1 MIFVSSACIKGAGL
15 EDSLRTLHKNS
26 FSCIECSGGARYEA
40 DSEDILLRLK
50 KELGLQ
56 LLCHNYFPVPQ
67 VPFVLNL
74 SSDSDEIYQR
84 SIDHLKRA
92 LDLSRNVGAGKFAFH
107 AGFFIDIL
115 VKEIGKDVRCQDVA
129 DPVSSTARFI
139 DAYKIL
145 KANTAG
151 VKLYIE
157 NNALSKSNKERF
169 GRNPF
174 MLLNAQD
181 ILDLKRAIDFNLL
194 LDVGH
199 LKVSCVSLG
208 LNLEKELA
216 ALMPMT
222 DYIHISDN
230 DGTADQNRRL
240 SRDSDLW
247 RALGCFNLKDKTITL
262 EVYEGLDAVKE
273 SYDLLMEAVEC

>member
-1 MIFVSSACIKGAGL
+1 
-15 EDSLRTLHKNS
+15 
-26 FSCIECSGGARYEA
+26 
-40 DSEDILLRLK
+40 
-50 KELGLQ
+50 
-56 LLCHNYFPVPQ
+56 
-67 VPFVLNL
+67 
-74 SSDSDEIYQR
+74 
-84 SIDHLKRA
+84 
-92 LDLSRNVGAGKFAFH
+92 
-107 AGFFIDIL
+107 
-115 VKEIGKDVRCQDVA
+115 
-129 DPVSSTARFI
+129 
-139 DAYKIL
+139 
-145 KANTAG
+145 
-151 VKLYIE
+151 
-157 NNALSKSNKERF
+157 
-169 GRNPF
+169 

-247 RALGCFNLKDKTITL
+247 RALECFNLKDKTITL